1 MPPLSGQW
9 IITPKTNETPHQ
21 NCPWVN
27 PRLCRG
33 LQRVRRGTPAHGGG
47 GRGPPVPSAGSRAPG
62 GTRLPPRRPAPRVM
76 GDGHAN
82 MQFPLSLVRYC
93 SLCSTTTCSP
103 LLTELTFRFPALRG
117 WRARPFFLAQ
127 GKSCVSRSA
136 HPAPAVFPRLP
147 GTPRVTLP
155 APATPWRDGSI
166 SPGSRIGSA
175 GRELCL
181 GFGMG
186 GSGSRLT
193 RVGRARL
200 RTASSLMI
208 A

>member
-1 MPPLSGQW
+1 MESLTVETKDALSG
-9 IITPKTNETPHQ
+9 
-21 NCPWVN
+21 
-27 PRLCRG
+27 
-33 LQRVRRGTPAHGGG
+33 RVRSTEAARPENMAAFNAERDAGYIGEN
-47 GRGPPVPSAGSRAPG
+47 PVTG
-62 GTRLPPRRPAPRVM
+62 M

-82 MQFPLSLVRYC
+82 MQFHLSLVRYC
-93 SLCSTTTCSP
+93 SLCSTTTYSP

-117 WRARPFFLAQ
+117 RRARPFLLAQ

-136 HPAPAVFPRLP
+136 RPAPAVFPRLP